1 MSFPLF
7 ATAGYLLWVY
17 AGQIGLE
24 NLLSPIIGLTLIAIA
39 AWIHGRWNLPHKSR
53 SIRMIAGISV
63 IIVAGVGIWLAQ
75 PPEAKDL
82 TWEPWSES
90 RVTEL
95 LAEQRPV
102 YIDFTAQWC
111 ATCQV
116 NKKRAYTKEVVAL
129 MKQKR
134 VATLKADKTNPNPAI
149 ESALRQLGRS
159 AIPVNVLLAPGKEPV
174 ILPELLSPENLL
186 KALKSL

>member
-1 MSFPLF
+1 
-7 ATAGYLLWVY
+7 
-17 AGQIGLE
+17 
-24 NLLSPIIGLTLIAIA
+24 
-39 AWIHGRWNLPHKSR
+39 
-53 SIRMIAGISV
+53 MIAGISV
-63 IIVAGVGIWLAQ
+63 IIFAGVGIWLVQ
-75 PPEAKDL
+75 PPKAKDL

-95 LAEQRPV
+95 LAKQRPV

-174 ILPELLSPENLL
+174 ILPELLSPEDLL